1 MEGNNFSTISTLFM
15 IKGFLNE
22 ECFHHRNFYVCES
35 RLPRAVLYYP
45 IIKVDFAAFAAST
58 KFSPRTSV

>member
-22 ECFHHRNFYVCES
+22 ECFHHRNFMCAKV
-35 RLPRAVLYYP
+35 VYP
-45 IIKVDFAAFAAST
+45 EQFCT
-58 KFSPRTSV
+58 TLL